1 MKQLHTPNKGRATST
16 KSSGSADPSRRPAI
30 TLEEPPVASRRARWT
45 GPLAVV
51 LVLSILGFG
60 GYAVDVPL
68 SDLTAN
74 PITVGG
80 DVRIVPLSGWRVA
93 QRLAGGGISLTRGGG
108 NLQISTSSFS
118 GQPEELLT
126 AYLREVVQ
134 PQASQLE
141 VSKTIEQV
149 RLDSGLTGLRVG
161 YLAASTSSAIQ
172 IEGEITAVVSPSG
185 KGAVFNAW
193 APRPLFPFERGDVDH
208 MIATAE
214 VS

>member
-1 MKQLHTPNKGRATST
+1 MKQLHTPNESRAPRTTS
-16 KSSGSADPSRRPAI
+16 SVSADPTRRPAI
-30 TLEEPPVASRRARWT
+30 TLQESPAASRRARWT
-45 GPLAVV
+45 GPLAIV

-80 DVRIVPLSGWRVA
+80 DVRIVPLSGWRVT
-93 QRLAGGGISLTRGGG
+93 QPSAGGGISLTRGGG
-108 NLQISTSSFS
+108 NLQITAGSLSSD
-118 GQPEELLT
+118 PEELLT
-126 AYLREVVQ
+126 AYLRQAVQ
-134 PQASQLE
+134 PQASHLE
-141 VSKTIEQV
+141 VSRTIEQV
-149 RLDSGLTGLRVG
+149 RLNSGLTGLRVG

-172 IEGEITAVVSPSG
+172 IEGEVTAVVSPSG

-193 APRPLFPFERGDVDH
+193 APRVLFPFERGDVDH

-214 VS
+214 VT

>member
-1 MKQLHTPNKGRATST
+1 MKQLHAPSEARAPSTTS
-16 KSSGSADPSRRPAI
+16 SASADPTRRPA
-30 TLEEPPVASRRARWT
+30 TLQASPIASRRARWT
-45 GPLAVV
+45 GPLAVI

-68 SDLTAN
+68 SDLTAS

-93 QRLAGGGISLTRGGG
+93 QRSTGGGISLTRGGG
-108 NLQISTSSFS
+108 NLQVTTGSFS
-118 GQPEELLT
+118 GGPEELLT
-126 AYLREVVQ
+126 AYLREVVH
-134 PQASQLE
+134 PQSSQLE
-141 VSKTIEQV
+141 VSRTIERV

-172 IEGEITAVVSPSG
+172 IEGEVTAIVSPTG

-193 APRPLFPFERGDVDH
+193 APRVLFPFEKGDADH

>member
-1 MKQLHTPNKGRATST
+1 MKQLHAPTEGPAPDTR
-16 KSSGSADPSRRPAI
+16 SSESADPSGGRPAT
-30 TLEEPPVASRRARWT
+30 TLQASPPSSRRGRWT

-68 SDLTAN
+68 SDLTAS

-93 QRLAGGGISLTRGGG
+93 QRSAGGISLTRGGG
-108 NLQISTSSFS
+108 NLQITTGSFGS
-118 GQPEELLT
+118 DPEELLT
-126 AYLREVVQ
+126 AYLRESVE
-134 PQASQLE
+134 PQAPHLE
-141 VSKTIEQV
+141 VSRTIEQV
-149 RLDSGLTGLRVG
+149 RLNSGLTGVRVG
-161 YLAASTSSAIQ
+161 YLAASTSSATQ
-172 IEGEITAVVSPSG
+172 IEGEVTAVVSPTG

-193 APRPLFPFERGDVDH
+193 APAALFPFEKGDVDH

>member
-1 MKQLHTPNKGRATST
+1 MKQLNAPSEGRAPST
-16 KSSGSADPSRRPAI
+16 TPSTSADPMRYRATPLQATPA
-30 TLEEPPVASRRARWT
+30 ASRRTRWT

-68 SDLTAN
+68 SDLTAS

-93 QRLAGGGISLTRGGG
+93 QRPARGGISLTRGGG
-108 NLQISTSSFS
+108 NLQITTGSFS

-141 VSKTIEQV
+141 VSKTIGQV

-172 IEGEITAVVSPSG
+172 IEGEVTAVVSPSG

-193 APRPLFPFERGDVDH
+193 APRVLFPFERGDVDH

>member
-1 MKQLHTPNKGRATST
+1 MKQLHAPTG
-16 KSSGSADPSRRPAI
+16 RPA
-30 TLEEPPVASRRARWT
+30 TALRGPQAASRRARWV

-60 GYAVDVPL
+60 GYAIDVPL
-68 SDLTAN
+68 SDLTAS

-93 QRLAGGGISLTRGGG
+93 HSAGDGASLTRGGG
-108 NLQISTSSFS
+108 NLQITTGSFS
-118 GQPEELLT
+118 SNPEELLT
-126 AYLREVVQ
+126 AYLREVVK

-141 VSKTIEQV
+141 VSRTIEPV
-149 RLDSGLTGLRVG
+149 RLDSGMTGVRVG

-172 IEGEITAVVSPSG
+172 IEGEVTAVVSTTG

-193 APRPLFPFERGDVDH
+193 APRVLFPFERGDVDH

-214 VS
+214 VN